1 LPAACKATGV
11 PAAQKGHRLMA
22 WREWSRRQ

>member
-1 LPAACKATGV
+1 MH
-11 PAAQKGHRLMA
+11 GHRLMA